1 MLCYK
6 TDFSVALLHRNDSG
20 LKGLLGGEKRTRSV
34 RFSPPLPLIKHCCH
48 FDYKEKSIFW
58 FLWEKQQ
65 MERKAHF
72 FKNL

>member
-48 FDYKEKSIFW
+48 FDYKEKSIF
-58 FLWEKQQ
+58 
-65 MERKAHF
+65 
-72 FKNL
+72 